1 VIAFNQGIAVRIGG
15 SFSTENRISRNS
27 IHSNAGLGIDLE
39 PLGVTPNDF
48 CDFDPGPNNL
58 QNFPI
63 ITSVAPAPGGGIT
76 ITGRVTGTAVNIRV
90 ELFNNANC
98 DPSGNGEGEQ
108 FLGSVTA
115 TPQFPLCRSGFVITI
130 PNITIGQADFITATA
145 TDPSGNTSE
154 FSPCFSV
161 H

>member
-1 VIAFNQGIAVRIGG
+1 
-15 SFSTENRISRNS
+15 
-27 IHSNAGLGIDLE
+27 LD
-39 PLGVTPNDF
+39 PLGVTANDF
-48 CDFDPGPNNL
+48 CDVDTGPNNL

-76 ITGRVTGTAVNIRV
+76 ITGRVIGTAGNIRV

-108 FLGSVTA
+108 FLGSITPTA
-115 TPQFPLCRSGFVITI
+115 AQFPLCRSVFVITI
-130 PNITIGQADFITATA
+130 SNITIGQADFITATA

-154 FSPCFSV
+154 FSPCFDV